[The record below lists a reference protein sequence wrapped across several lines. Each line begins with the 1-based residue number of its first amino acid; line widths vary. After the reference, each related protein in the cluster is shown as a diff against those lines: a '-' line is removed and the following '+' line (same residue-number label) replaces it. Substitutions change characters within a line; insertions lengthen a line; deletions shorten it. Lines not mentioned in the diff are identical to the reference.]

1 MKGLKELELRVAAVL
16 LNQPNLLEANYVDPN
31 WFENFNI
38 RCVIDALCTLDPNER
53 SLLNVF
59 NEVQNKSAIKYS
71 DLIKLQGMSI
81 TSANLSSDLKSIHKA
96 YAERNLELGMQAY
109 QNSKTKQELDNL
121 SNAITELTK
130 VDEEEDNGELDD
142 AIEELKVRLTT
153 NQPVGV
159 KSYPK
164 LDELLAGGLYGSMLF
179 TIGARPS
186 VGKTAYAV
194 NLAYQILERDP
205 EVQVD
210 FFTLEMNKR
219 EMLNRFISRQAK
231 VSSMRLKNPSNELT
245 LAITRLISD
254 GINWVRNHKLRIYDR
269 ILNLS
274 GIVNVI
280 RKNAAKSKPN
290 KYVAIVDYI
299 GLVKVNSRQD
309 RWIQVGQITRELKIL
324 ANEYNIPI
332 VALAQLNRGVESRQV
347 KEPMLSDLRESGSI
361 EQDSNVVAFLYRPD
375 EDDRSIVKLSIKKNR
390 EGQLGDISYYFEGQY
405 MLFKEV
411 DTE

>member
-1 MKGLKELELRVAAVL
+1 MKELELRVAAVL
-16 LNQPNLLEANYVDPN
+16 LNRPELLEANYVDPK
-31 WFENFNI
+31 WFESFNV

-59 NEVQNKSAIKYS
+59 NEVQNKSTIKYS

-121 SNAITELTK
+121 SNAITELTR

-375 EDDRSIVKLSIKKNR
+375 EDDRSVVKLSIKKNR

-405 MLFKEV
+405 MLFKETDEDV
-411 DTE
+411 Q

>member
-1 MKGLKELELRVAAVL
+1 MKELELRVAAVL
-16 LNQPNLLEANYVDPN
+16 LNRPELLEANYVDPK
-31 WFENFNI
+31 WVESFNV

-53 SLLNVF
+53 SLINVF
-59 NEVQNKSAIKYS
+59 NEVQSKSTIKYS
-71 DLIKLQGMSI
+71 DLIQLQGMSI

-121 SNAITELTK
+121 SNAITELTR
-130 VDEEEDNGELDD
+130 VDEEEENGELDE

-254 GINWVRNHKLRIYDR
+254 GINCVRNHKLRIYDL

-375 EDDRSIVKLSIKKNR
+375 EDDRSVVKLSIKKNR

-405 MLFKEV
+405 MLFKEI